1 MTGRPKGEATVTY
14 DDPESANAAI
24 SWFSGELIRSLETLS
39 FMNIHTKL
47 HPRPTMNNN
56 L

>member
-24 SWFSGELIRSLETLS
+24 SWFSGELIRSFVNPFRHEYS
-39 FMNIHTKL
+39 C
-47 HPRPTMNNN
+47 
-56 L
+56 